1 MTSLEKPIGFRPH
14 DASGAHPSRGERRR
28 TALMHLLLLLIVT
41 GCLTACQS
49 SSPQAPGSLPGVSE
63 DAFSTNS
70 MRLREGDVIHITFE
84 NATNLNSVQTIPLD
98 GFITLQ
104 LVGQTKAAGKTTVEL
119 EATLTNL
126 YQSQIKATEIQ
137 VSRVSSAATYSI
149 GGAVLKPGK
158 FPLDRPLTVLEAVM
172 EAGGVDTTR
181 AKLSEVIVLRIEN
194 NQRVKHHVD
203 LKRALQGKELNLF
216 YLRAFDIIYVP
227 QKTFN
232 F

>member
-14 DASGAHPSRGERRR
+14 DASATHRSTGERRR
-28 TALMHLLLLLIVT
+28 TALIDLLLLLIVS

-49 SSPQAPGSLPGVSE
+49 SSPQAAGSLPGVPE

-70 MRLREGDVIHITFE
+70 MRLREGDVIRIAFE
-84 NATNLNSVQTIPLD
+84 NATNLNSTQTIPLD

-137 VSRVSSAATYSI
+137 VTRVSSAATYSI
-149 GGAVLKPGK
+149 GGAVLKPG
-158 FPLDRPLTVLEAVM
+158 
-172 EAGGVDTTR
+172 
-181 AKLSEVIVLRIEN
+181 
-194 NQRVKHHVD
+194 
-203 LKRALQGKELNLF
+203 
-216 YLRAFDIIYVP
+216 
-227 QKTFN
+227 
-232 F
+232 